1 MATDRKHPR
10 RKPKAK
16 GPAGAEPQSPVPAS
30 GEPPNASGILS
41 RYAAVLDVVA
51 ARPEGLILAEIMR
64 ATGLPQGTVHRLI
77 NALLKVGYIERRENR
92 KIYVVGN
99 RLMRLLYLRLPRAT
113 LADIARPVL
122 DELAQRFKETA
133 FLAKLDKDTVE
144 SVATVMPARDRR
156 AHVQPGRI
164 MPLHAAASAK
174 AIFAFQGSDLLARAL
189 AVERDAFTP
198 KTLTRR
204 KDVLAEFERVR
215 STGYA
220 SCLDELDPGV
230 ASYACPVRIGD
241 TVVYS
246 VGLVGIAQ
254 NVERFSVPTIVGAL
268 REAADRLSALMS
280 GAAAQPAT
288 AMPGPIGGSSPQPG
302 ARPATAMRAD
312 APRGARSSRNRAGA
326 QL

>member
-1 MATDRKHPR
+1 MAARRRPSRKRPH
-10 RKPKAK
+10 ATNDD
-16 GPAGAEPQSPVPAS
+16 GTAGQVSAPD
-30 GEPPNASGILS
+30 GRINGSGILA
-41 RYAAVLDVVA
+41 RYATVLDAIA

-113 LADIARPVL
+113 LADLARPVL
-122 DELAQRFKETA
+122 DKLAQHFGETA
-133 FLAKLDKDTVE
+133 FLAKLDMETVE
-144 SVATVMPARDRR
+144 SVATVMPAGDRR

-174 AIFAFQGSDLLARAL
+174 AIFAFQSGDVLTRAL

-204 KDVLAEFERVR
+204 KDVLAEFEQVR
-215 STGYA
+215 RTGYA

-241 TVVYS
+241 TVIYS

-254 NVERFSVPTIVGAL
+254 SVERFPVRTIVGAL
-268 REAADRLSALMS
+268 REAADRLSALLS
-280 GAAAQPAT
+280 GAT
-288 AMPGPIGGSSPQPG
+288 APSVE
-302 ARPATAMRAD
+302 AM
-312 APRGARSSRNRAGA
+312 AGA
-326 QL
+326 DEALLR

>member
-1 MATDRKHPR
+1 MAADRKHPR
-10 RKPKAK
+10 SKPTAK
-16 GPAGAEPQSPVPAS
+16 RYGGTPAQSPLPVPDEAGA
-30 GEPPNASGILS
+30 GSGILG
-41 RYAAVLDVVA
+41 RYAAVLDAVA

-64 ATGLPQGTVHRLI
+64 ATALPQGTVHRLI
-77 NALLKVGYIERRENR
+77 NALLKVGYIERRDDR

-122 DELAQRFKETA
+122 EELAQRFKETA

-144 SVATVMPARDRR
+144 SVATVMPALDRR

-174 AIFAFQGSDLLARAL
+174 AIFAFQGGDLLTRAL

-241 TVVYS
+241 TVLYS

-254 NVERFSVPTIVGAL
+254 NVERFPVPMIVSAL
-268 REAADRLSALMS
+268 REAADRLSALLS
-280 GAAAQPAT
+280 GAAAQPAS
-288 AMPGPIGGSSPQPG
+288 AIPGPVEGNSPQQIP
-302 ARPATAMRAD
+302 RTTTATRSHQ
-312 APRGARSSRNRAGA
+312 PRRVGSNRDEV

>member
-1 MATDRKHPR
+1 MEPEQKQQHNRG
-10 RKPKAK
+10 KAK
-16 GPAGAEPQSPVPAS
+16 PRQHGRRPPSGPTQTAS
-30 GEPPNASGILS
+30 GAPANAPGILG
-41 RYAAVLDVVA
+41 RYAVVLDAIA
-51 ARPEGLILAEIMR
+51 ARPEGLILAEIIR
-64 ATGLPQGTVHRLI
+64 ITGLPQGTVHRLI

-122 DELAQRFKETA
+122 DELAQRFNETA
-133 FLAKLDKDTVE
+133 FLAKLERDTVE
-144 SVATVMPARDRR
+144 SVATVMPARDRH

-174 AIFAFQGSDLLARAL
+174 AIFAFQNDELLGRAL

-215 STGYA
+215 SSGYA
-220 SCLDELDPGV
+220 VCLDELDPGV
-230 ASYACPVRIGD
+230 ASYACPVRIGE
-241 TVVYS
+241 TIVYS

-254 NVERFSVPTIVGAL
+254 SVGRFPVPMIVAAL
-268 REAADRLSALMS
+268 REAADRLCALLS
-280 GAAAQPAT
+280 GSVAQPTVAGR
-288 AMPGPIGGSSPQPG
+288 PGSVAPAPKVS
-302 ARPATAMRAD
+302 ARQT
-312 APRGARSSRNRAGA
+312 S
-326 QL
+326 